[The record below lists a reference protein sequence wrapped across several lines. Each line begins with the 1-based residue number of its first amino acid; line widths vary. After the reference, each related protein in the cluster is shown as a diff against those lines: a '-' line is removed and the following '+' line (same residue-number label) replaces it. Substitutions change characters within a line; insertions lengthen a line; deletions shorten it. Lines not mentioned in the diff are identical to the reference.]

1 MRPRLKAPTLLA
13 LALVTGTA
21 QPQPQPQPAPAEC
34 EAVPDFHKLDFW
46 LGSWDVYVGEQKVGD
61 NRIEKTLAG
70 CAVLEH
76 WTDVEGNEGKSLF
89 FYTQATDTWKQV
101 WVTERATAPGG
112 VKEKVLIESFD
123 DGGVRF
129 QGEIP
134 LPGGRR
140 YYDRTTLTPLP
151 EGRVRQHIE
160 ISKDGKSWDSSF
172 DAVYVPKPG

>member
-1 MRPRLKAPTLLA
+1 MRWSIPG
-13 LALVTGTA
+13 LVAIGIAMAVNVASGTA
-21 QPQPQPQPAPAEC
+21 WSQTAPPEC
-34 EAVPDFHKLDFW
+34 ESVPDFHKLDFW
-46 LGSWDVYVGEQKVGD
+46 LGSWDVYVDDQKVGD
-61 NRIEKTLAG
+61 NLIEKTLAG

-76 WTDVEGNEGKSLF
+76 WTDVEGNEGQSLF

-112 VKEKVLIESFD
+112 VKEKVLVETFD

-134 LPGGRR
+134 LGGGRQ
-140 YYDRTTLTPLP
+140 YLDRTTLTPLS

-160 ISKDGKSWDSSF
+160 ISRDGKSWESAF
-172 DAVYVPKPG
+172 DAIYVPKAS